1 MRRSVAM
8 LATVASLV
16 LLAPGSAGAASPR
29 EGHISIADG
38 PFELCGLPNVSY
50 QEETDYR
57 LVSRHPGPDGDWTF
71 TMLTTGFY
79 SFTNDDT
86 ERVVTAT
93 YRKADRDLKVLS
105 SDGDSRTL
113 QVMNNRIEFWTNDL
127 GQRLDSVAGPIS
139 YTVTVSYAGTP
150 SDPADDYW
158 LSDLS
163 DIRVRGD
170 WSLDDTFCHV
180 MVANLT

>member
-1 MRRSVAM
+1 MAEDRRGITIRLSVLQYAVIAIFTV
-8 LATVASLV
+8 LAVGFWVMQVVEHAKFEEMAENNHQRT
-16 LLAPGSAGAASPR
+16 LALRAPR
-29 EGHISIADG
+29 GIV
-38 PFELCGLPNVSY
+38 F
-50 QEETDYR
+50 
-57 LVSRHPGPDGDWTF
+57 
-71 TMLTTGFY
+71 
-79 SFTNDDT
+79 
-86 ERVVTAT
+86 
-93 YRKADRDLKVLS
+93 DRDLKVLS

-158 LSDLS
+158 LSVLS